1 MNRMSPGILRT
12 RPRFQLYGG
21 HLCLDFT
28 NTLDDRGS
36 EKTKE
41 LLPSY
46 SDLLAWALQVG
57 IVNRR
62 LADKLLRLS
71 NDSPGQATT
80 ALRAAVQLREAIYSI
95 FSAIAERRVVPGNAL
110 ATLNA
115 AAQRAG
121 AHAQVVYSHPRFVW
135 DWISPDSSLDFL
147 LWPIASAAVA
157 LLTSEDLPL
166 VRVCAAE
173 TCAWLFLDKTKN
185 HRRRWCDMR
194 TCGNRDKARRYY
206 QRRRA

>member
-1 MNRMSPGILRT
+1 MAWMSLGILRT
-12 RPRFQLYGG
+12 RPKFQLYGG
-21 HLCLDFT
+21 NLCLDFT
-28 NTLDDRGS
+28 NTLDERGS

-46 SDLLAWALQVG
+46 SDLLAWSLQVG

-80 ALRAAVQLREAIYSI
+80 ALRSAVQLREALYSI

-110 ATLNA
+110 AILNA

-121 AHAQVVYSHPRFVW
+121 AHAQVVHSHPRFVW
-135 DWISPDSSLDFL
+135 DWVSPETSLDSL
-147 LWPIASAAVA
+147 LWPIAGAATA
-157 LLTSEDLPL
+157 LLTSEDLGL

>member
-1 MNRMSPGILRT
+1 MLVSLAVPRT
-12 RPRFQLYGG
+12 KSKFQFYGG
-21 HLCLDFT
+21 NLCLDFT
-28 NTLDDRGS
+28 NTLDDRGT
-36 EKTKE
+36 EETKE
-41 LLPSY
+41 LLTSY
-46 SDLLAWALQVG
+46 SDFLVWG
-57 IVNRR
+57 IEAGVLSRR

-71 NDSPGQATT
+71 DDYPGQATT
-80 ALRAAVQLREAIYSI
+80 ALRAATQLREAIYDI
-95 FSAIAERRVVPGNAL
+95 FSAVAERRVVPGNAL

-121 AHAQVVYSHPRFVW
+121 ARAQVVYSHPRFLW
-135 DWISPDSSLDFL
+135 DWSSPESSLDFL
-147 LWPIASAAVA
+147 LWPIASAATA

-166 VRVCAAE
+166 VRVCAAK
-173 TCAWLFLDKTKN
+173 TCVWLFLDKTKN